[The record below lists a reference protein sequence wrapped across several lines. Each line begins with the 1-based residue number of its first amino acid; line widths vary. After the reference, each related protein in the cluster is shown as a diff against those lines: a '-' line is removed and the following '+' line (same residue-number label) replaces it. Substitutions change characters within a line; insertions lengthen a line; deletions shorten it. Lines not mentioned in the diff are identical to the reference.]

1 MTHPNRPHGSK
12 RMFRFLRRSTK
23 DVHADVR
30 EEFAFHVDMRAQDLQ
45 REGLSESAARDQAL
59 REFGNVARGIDAC
72 VREDVGI
79 ERRRS
84 LTRFATELRQDVR
97 FGLRLID
104 RNRRFSAV
112 AIVTLAIV
120 IGGNAAIFSIINA
133 LALKPLPVNRPDRV
147 ARVYSGESQMSWLN
161 YQDLRARSTSFDDM
175 AAHASA
181 MRGLTRGDATI
192 RAMGEVVTPN
202 YLTMLGVPPG
212 LGRTFTAADTRTD
225 VIVLSER
232 MWRTR
237 YGSDPRIVSQWIT
250 LDNARYEVLGVMP
263 AGFRGIRPP
272 GLMTEFWVPVDS
284 SPANG
289 VLRDRKKTAFEVVA
303 RLKDGRDFGAAQAE
317 MSVLAKRLKADYALD
332 DQFTA
337 MEVFPVDG
345 LGGYRGVSKVMLPM
359 FLFVGLMTIVS
370 GLVLVVGCA
379 NVGGLLLARGA
390 ARRREIAVRLALGAG
405 RGRLIRQLLAESLV
419 LAMIGGIAGIM
430 VAWWLGD
437 MLNLLAARLPFP
449 IEFDLTIDRWM
460 LGYTFGLAV
469 ATCLLCGLTPARRAT
484 RLELVAAL
492 KDDDPGA
499 ARQRFRQALVIGQVT
514 LSCLLLLW
522 SGLFV
527 RSLLNVQRIDPGFD
541 PTGVVL
547 ANVVVDDEQQTIA
560 VANELLVRVRR
571 LPGVQSAAFS
581 TVVPLSLTGREEHRV
596 HPDTV
601 AVDTRGPWVVANRV
615 TPGWFTTLR
624 IPLIAG
630 RDFQLTDGPGA
641 PRVAIVNETAARMFW
656 NGQALGRRLDDFEVI
671 GVARDTKYWTL
682 GETVRPLVYTSF
694 MQRPFTEM
702 NLNVR
707 TTDLAGTMAA
717 LRPEIRR
724 VAPDVFVEIK
734 PLTAAVAVAIV
745 PARVGAMLTGAFGAL
760 AAMLA
765 TMGVYA
771 LISLTVAQR
780 TREIGIRKAIGARTI
795 DVVRLVVRGS
805 MKLVAIGLA
814 AGTVLGALGARALGG
829 FIVGVSPMDPLTISA
844 TAALVVGTVVIASAL
859 PALRAARVDPVGT
872 LKSE

>member
-1 MTHPNRPHGSK
+1 MTRPIRPHGSK
-12 RMFRFLRRSTK
+12 RIFRFLRRSKK
-23 DVHADVR
+23 DVQSDVR
-30 EEFAFHVDMRAQDLQ
+30 EEFAFHVDMRAEDLR

-72 VREDVGI
+72 VREDIGI

-84 LTRFATELRQDVR
+84 LSRFATELRQDVR
-97 FGLRLID
+97 FGLRLIG
-104 RNRRFSAV
+104 RNRRFASV
-112 AIVTLAIV
+112 AIATLAIV
-120 IGGNAAIFSIINA
+120 IGGNAAIFSVINA
-133 LALKPLPVNRPDRV
+133 LALKPLPVNQPDRL

-161 YQDLRARSTSFDDM
+161 YQDLRARSTSFEDM

-181 MRGLTRGDATI
+181 MRGLTRGDTTV
-192 RAMGEVVTPN
+192 RAMGEVVTTN
-202 YLTMLGVPPG
+202 YLTMLGVAPR
-212 LGRTFTAADTRTD
+212 LGRPFTPADTRTD
-225 VIVLSER
+225 VVVLSDR
-232 MWRTR
+232 VWRTR
-237 YGSDPRIVSQWIT
+237 YGSDSRIVGRWIT
-250 LDNARYEVLGVMP
+250 FDNARYEVLGVMP

-272 GLMTEFWVPVDS
+272 GLVPEFWVPVDS

-289 VLRDRKKTAFEVVA
+289 VLRDRKKTAFEVVG
-303 RLKDGRDFGAAQAE
+303 RLKERRDFAGAQAE
-317 MSVLAKRLKADYALD
+317 MAVLAKQLKADYALD
-332 DQFTA
+332 DQFTVMA
-337 MEVFPVDG
+337 VFAVDG
-345 LGGYRGVSKVMLPM
+345 LGGYRGVSNVMLPM

-379 NVGGLLLARGA
+379 NIGGLLLARGA

-405 RGRLIRQLLAESLV
+405 RGRLIRQLLAESFV
-419 LAMIGGIAGIM
+419 LAVIGGSAGIM

-437 MLNLLAARLPFP
+437 MLNLLATRLPFP

-460 LGYTFGLAV
+460 VVYTFGLALV
-469 ATCLLCGLTPARRAT
+469 TCLLCGLTPARRAT
-484 RLELVAAL
+484 RLELVSAL

-499 ARQRFRQALVIGQVT
+499 VRQRFRQVLVAGQVT

-541 PTGVVL
+541 PTGVVV
-547 ANVVVDDEQQTIA
+547 ANIVVDDDRQAIA
-560 VANELLVRVRR
+560 VAPELLARIRAV
-571 LPGVQSAAFS
+571 PGVQSAALS

-596 HPDTV
+596 HPDNV
-601 AVDTRGPWVVANRV
+601 ATDTRGPWVVANRV
-615 TPGWFTTLR
+615 TPGWFETLR

-630 RDFQLTDGPGA
+630 RDFQTSDGPGA
-641 PRVAIVNETAARMFW
+641 PLVAIVNETAARMFW
-656 NGQALGRRLDDFEVI
+656 NGQAVGRRLDDFEVI
-671 GVARDTKYWTL
+671 GTVRDSKYWTL
-682 GETVRPLVYTSF
+682 GETVRPTVYTAF
-694 MQRPFTEM
+694 MQRPFSEM

-707 TTDLAGTMAA
+707 TTDLAGTTAA
-717 LRPEIRR
+717 LRSEMRR

-745 PARVGAMLTGAFGAL
+745 PAQVGAMLTATFGAL

-765 TMGVYA
+765 TMGVYG
-771 LISLTVAQR
+771 LVSLTVAQR

-805 MKLVAIGLA
+805 MTLVTIGLA

-829 FIVGVSPMDPLTISA
+829 FIVGVSPIDPLTISA
-844 TAALVVGTVVIASAL
+844 TAMLVVGTVLIASAL
-859 PALRAARVDPVGT
+859 PALRAARVDPVRT